1 MALFAWPLCEPCA
14 ELSPQDNFS
23 LLLSELFHDGG
34 VTQERVLVL
43 FFFCSDLA
51 VRALRAG
58 LRGVLARLTR
68 SNMQTRIGNIKPRNF
83 LEILEI
89 LI

>member
-1 MALFAWPLCEPCA
+1 MSPVPN
-14 ELSPQDNFS
+14 SPQDNFS

-58 LRGVLARLTR
+58 LKGVLARLTR
-68 SNMQTRIGNIKPRNF
+68 STRIENKN
-83 LEILEI
+83 LEI
-89 LI
+89 